1 MSKGEN
7 ALNRF
12 RWIAIIEGISYLLL
26 VFVAMP
32 LKYFAD
38 QPLFV
43 KYLGWAHGA
52 LFVAF
57 CVLLLQAWV
66 ERKWS
71 FWKATLAFLSSL
83 VPFGTFFF
91 DKEIK
96 KELAKTPA
104 A

>member
-1 MSKGEN
+1 MNKGVN

-12 RWIAIIEGISYLLL
+12 RWIAIVEGVSYLLL

-38 QPLFV
+38 QPLPV
-43 KYLGWAHGA
+43 KYLGWAHGV

-57 CVLLLQAWV
+57 CILLLGAWA

-83 VPFGTFFF
+83 VPFGTFIF
-91 DKEIK
+91 DREIK
-96 KELAKTPA
+96 KELQKASA
-104 A
+104 V

>member
-1 MSKGEN
+1 MNKGGG

-26 VFVAMP
+26 LFIAMP

-38 QPLFV
+38 QPLPV
-43 KYLGWAHGA
+43 KYMGWAHGV

-57 CVLLLQAWV
+57 CVLLLQVWLD
-66 ERKWS
+66 RRWS
-71 FWKATLAFLSSL
+71 FGKATLAFASSL
-83 VPFGTFFF
+83 VPFGTFLF
-91 DKEIK
+91 DREIK
-96 KELAKTPA
+96 KELAKASA

>member
-1 MSKGEN
+1 MNKGEV

-12 RWIAIIEGISYLLL
+12 RWIAIVEGVSYLLL
-26 VFVAMP
+26 VFIAMP

-38 QPLFV
+38 QPLPV
-43 KYLGWAHGA
+43 KYLGWAHGV

-57 CVLLLQAWV
+57 CILLLRVWM
-66 ERKWS
+66 ERGWS

-91 DKEIK
+91 DREIK
-96 KELAKTPA
+96 KELASISA

>member
-1 MSKGEN
+1 MNKGEV

-26 VFVAMP
+26 LFIAMP

-38 QPLFV
+38 QPLPV
-43 KYLGWAHGA
+43 KYLGWAHGV
-52 LFVAF
+52 LFVSF
-57 CVLLLQAWV
+57 CILLLRVWM
-66 ERKWS
+66 ERGWS

-96 KELAKTPA
+96 KELASISA
-104 A
+104 V